1 MPTRALIDSEVEVV
15 DVLGGERGERAE
27 DDLAVGADRVLAE
40 PAGLELL
47 ALLAGDAAGL
57 ERRGSLTRQVADVL
71 RHPELELLDGAV
83 LDELAHLVREPEPG
97 QLDLALLRR
106 GREVTRGG
114 GDAHRGRGD
123 DALQV
128 WIGLDQ
134 ALGLLEG
141 LLVVVVA
148 VRDLHELDVL
158 VLRVLQRVLHDLD
171 PGVLVGRVGGRG
183 EDRDLALVADLL
195 GDRLHLVLAD
205 QLRRDLVDEH
215 AARVGRHVGVH
226 AHDLHPL
233 LRRLLE
239 RGGDRVGVV
248 AGDDDRVRLLLD
260 RRVDDRDLGRRAG
273 VGRAGDP
280 VRAAELL
287 ECLVDAGVLELLIG
301 VPELLRDRDGL
312 HPLLDR
318 GVRIDL
324 AARRGRRGAAR
335 RALVAL
341 GLAAGGEDERGRQ
354 QGEYGEAH
362 ARGARTCGHGYGPSS
377 GRWDDR
383 RRRASVTRRT
393 TLGPSTETTR
403 SVPVTIWIQY
413 EEMDSL
419 SSSAFWM
426 APSKKSA
433 SATPMSDPRPPKIE
447 TPPSSTAV
455 MAVSSK
461 PWPTLAAAV
470 ELRSEMTMPASAAT
484 VPEST
489 NRISLIR
496 LTRRPAK

>member
-1 MPTRALIDSEVEVV
+1 MRCLSPSNCGQYAAKPMPNTPTRARGPGRELTPVSGEEESVTVNFVLEVELV
-15 DVLGGERGERAE
+15 DVALVERRQRPE

-40 PAGLELL
+40 AAGLELL
-47 ALLAGDAAGL
+47 ALLAGDAPGYERCRGLAG
-57 ERRGSLTRQVADVL
+57 QVADVL
-71 RHPELELLDGAV
+71 RDPQLELVHGAV
-83 LDELAHLVREPEPG
+83 LDVLAHLVREAEPG

-106 GREVTRGG
+106 GRQVARGG

-128 WIGLDQ
+128 RIGLDQ

-148 VRDLHELDVL
+148 VSDLHELDVL
-158 VLRVLQRVLHDLD
+158 VLRVLQRVLHHLD
-171 PGVLVGRVGGRG
+171 PGVLVRCVGGRR
-183 EDRDLALVADLL
+183 EDRDLALVSDLL

-205 QLRRDLVDEH
+205 ELRRDLVDEH

-226 AHDLHPL
+226 AHDLHAL

-260 RRVDDRDLGRRAG
+260 RRIDDRDLGRRAG

-287 ECLVDAGVLELLIG
+287 QRLVDAGVLELLIG

-312 HPLLDR
+312 HPRLDR

-324 AARRGRRGAAR
+324 VAARRGRRGAAR
-335 RALVAL
+335 RALVVL

-354 QGEYGEAH
+354 QREYGEDH

-377 GRWDDR
+377 GLWDDR
-383 RRRASVTRRT
+383 RRRASVTLLT
-393 TLGPSTETTR
+393 TFAPTTETTR

-426 APSKKSA
+426 APS
-433 SATPMSDPRPPKIE
+433 R
-447 TPPSSTAV
+447 
-455 MAVSSK
+455 
-461 PWPTLAAAV
+461 
-470 ELRSEMTMPASAAT
+470 
-484 VPEST
+484 
-489 NRISLIR
+489 
-496 LTRRPAK
+496 

>member
-1 MPTRALIDSEVEVV
+1 MRSLSPSNCGQYAARPMPNTPTRARGPGRELAPVGAEEGSVTVNFVLEVELV
-15 DVLGGERGERAE
+15 DVALVERRQRAE

-40 PAGLELL
+40 TPGLELL
-47 ALLAGDAAGL
+47 ALLAADAPGHERGGGLAG
-57 ERRGSLTRQVADVL
+57 EVADVL
-71 RHPELELLDGAV
+71 RDPQLELVHGAV
-83 LDELAHLVREPEPG
+83 LDELAHLVREAEPG

-106 GREVTRGG
+106 GREVARGG

-128 WIGLDQ
+128 RIGLDQ
-134 ALGLLEG
+134 ALSLLEG

-205 QLRRDLVDEH
+205 ELRRDLVDEH

-287 ECLVDAGVLELLIG
+287 QRLVDAGVLELLIG

-354 QGEYGEAH
+354 QGEHREDH

-403 SVPVTIWIQY
+403 SVPVTIWIQ
-413 EEMDSL
+413 
-419 SSSAFWM
+419 
-426 APSKKSA
+426 
-433 SATPMSDPRPPKIE
+433 
-447 TPPSSTAV
+447 
-455 MAVSSK
+455 
-461 PWPTLAAAV
+461 
-470 ELRSEMTMPASAAT
+470 
-484 VPEST
+484 
-489 NRISLIR
+489 
-496 LTRRPAK
+496 